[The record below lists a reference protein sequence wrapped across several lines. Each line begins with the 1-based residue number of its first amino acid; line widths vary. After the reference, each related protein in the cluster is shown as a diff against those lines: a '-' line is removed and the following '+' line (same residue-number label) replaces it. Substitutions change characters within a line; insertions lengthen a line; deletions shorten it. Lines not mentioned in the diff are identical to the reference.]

1 MFDAHDDLT
10 FYYYFFEILFKMSD
24 FIRTQIV
31 DCIKSIIIL
40 PFKEVGKKRIMR
52 FEIRKHSS
60 FNFKISFYQNSL
72 SFSSPPISTFNFNYK
87 LQLY

>member
-31 DCIKSIIIL
+31 DCLKFIIIL
-40 PFKEVGKKRIMR
+40 PFKEVGKKRIV
-52 FEIRKHSS
+52 
-60 FNFKISFYQNSL
+60 
-72 SFSSPPISTFNFNYK
+72 
-87 LQLY
+87 